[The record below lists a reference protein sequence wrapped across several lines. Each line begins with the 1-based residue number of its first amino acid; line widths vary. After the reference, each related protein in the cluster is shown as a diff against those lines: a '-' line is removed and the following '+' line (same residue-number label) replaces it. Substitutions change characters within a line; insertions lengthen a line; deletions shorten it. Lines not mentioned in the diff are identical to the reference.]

1 MKKYKVL
8 MLLSTY
14 GVASG
19 VNTFAMNYLRGFN
32 HEDVEVD
39 FAVYFERES
48 PYIAEIKSYGG
59 KTYLLPPVKN
69 IFSHVSE
76 CRRILHDGKY
86 DVIHDNSLVLTIPI
100 MIAAKLEKVPV
111 RILHSHVTELGE
123 TRGKKIRNKSL
134 LPFLK
139 MSATDYLACSN
150 VAGKAMFGTMPFTIV
165 PNVVQA
171 NSLVFNRFKRDEKR
185 NIMDVSCKK
194 VIATVGRAAMQ
205 KNPFFALDVIKKL
218 SEIEDNIVFWWIGNG
233 PLEKEIKEYANR
245 IGVGEHFVFLGKRSD
260 VVELYQAM
268 DVFFLPSLFEGL
280 PLTGVEAQAMGLP
293 IVLSDTV
300 TDEMVYTD
308 LVDYVGLNAST
319 EVWAKHLKKA
329 LARKVNRGSYS
340 DKLKQSIFSDV
351 GCGERLMNLYAEMI
365 HKNGGK

>member
-1 MKKYKVL
+1 
-8 MLLSTY
+8 
-14 GVASG
+14 
-19 VNTFAMNYLRGFN
+19 
-32 HEDVEVD
+32 
-39 FAVYFERES
+39 
-48 PYIAEIKSYGG
+48 
-59 KTYLLPPVKN
+59 
-69 IFSHVSE
+69 
-76 CRRILHDGKY
+76 
-86 DVIHDNSLVLTIPI
+86 
-100 MIAAKLEKVPV
+100 
-111 RILHSHVTELGE
+111 
-123 TRGKKIRNKSL
+123 
-134 LPFLK
+134 
-139 MSATDYLACSN
+139 
-150 VAGKAMFGTMPFTIV
+150 
-165 PNVVQA
+165 
-171 NSLVFNRFKRDEKR
+171 
-185 NIMDVSCKK
+185 
-194 VIATVGRAAMQ
+194 MQ

>member
-48 PYIAEIKSYGG
+48 PYIAEIKRYGG
-59 KTYLLPPVKN
+59 KTYVLPPVKN
-69 IFSHVSE
+69 IFSHVRE

-86 DVIHDNSLVLTIPI
+86 DIIHDNSLALTIPI
-100 MIAAKLEKVPV
+100 MIAAKLEKIPV
-111 RILHSHVTELGE
+111 RILHSHATELGE
-123 TRGKKIRNKSL
+123 TWQKKIRNKL
-134 LPFLK
+134 LFPFLK
-139 MSATDYLACSN
+139 MSATDYFACSN
-150 VAGKAMFGTMPFTIV
+150 VAGKAMFVTKPFTIV

-171 NSLVFNRFKRDEKR
+171 DSLVFDQAKR
-185 NIMDVSCKK
+185 NKKRNKMGVSCKR

-218 SEIEDNIVFWWIGNG
+218 SETEDDIVFWWIGNG
-233 PLEKEIKEYANR
+233 PLEKEIKEYADQ
-245 IGVGEHFVFLGKRSD
+245 IGVGEYFVFLGKRFD

-268 DVFFLPSLFEGL
+268 DVFLLPSLFEGL

-293 IVLSDTV
+293 MVVSDTV

-308 LVDYVGLNAST
+308 LVDYVSLNEST
-319 EVWAKHLKKA
+319 EVWANHLKKA
-329 LARKVNRGSYS
+329 LDRKVNRGSYS
-340 DKLKQSIFSDV
+340 DKLKNSVFSDIE
-351 GCGERLMNLYAEMI
+351 CGERLTNLYTKLLYK
-365 HKNGGK
+365 HGGK